1 MLDVI
6 ADFWKPVKKAPQ
18 AEALKPELLQ
28 IGSSMGFGFVPQAM
42 LSGRRLHITAINTYL
57 FGDESLTS
65 FVLSQDKDPSVSMIV
80 AESDGEYYLAIS
92 RRISLNDRTKLF
104 DEAELETVMS
114 RADVQ
119 RLSARENIA
128 DYKGWVVPSYK
139 REIQGLKGA
148 IFKGDF
154 RKSPLPDIN
163 EGAEF
168 EYTLL
173 VSDSNEHA
181 IEIEKYTDGRIEAYA
196 TVYRRMNDIGE
207 ISHTNTPSEPLR
219 PDVKLA
225 SSSDI
230 KTVSMQSPVMSA
242 PQLKEVGPESEFRGE
257 KNTPS
262 EPLPE
267 PKQPE
272 IKEPVKSP
280 EIKEPSQKPAEK
292 AITDEPLISEPLTLQ
307 ELTLPPAVIPV
318 STSAQAEQINPGVF
332 NVSKPITSA
341 TPQSTPAPNT
351 PFENTSLTNEA
362 RNNMSS
368 NTAEAMKP
376 KLYVNQNGPDASPD
390 AKKMSEGDNIEC
402 DLRVANKIIDEAI
415 RNEMRLTDIVRRII
429 ELPVAYPESVQ
440 IPMTLTDSD
449 YSLLA
454 IRYGISASDRNAIKR
469 RIIEDLNDFS
479 GKK

>member
-18 AEALKPELLQ
+18 TETLKPELLQ

-57 FGDESLTS
+57 FGEESLTS

-104 DEAELETVMS
+104 DDQELESVMGK
-114 RADVQ
+114 ADAS
-119 RLSARENIA
+119 RLSARDNIA
-128 DYKGWVVPSYK
+128 EYKGWVVPSYK
-139 REIQGLKGA
+139 REIQGLKGV

-154 RKSPLPDIN
+154 RKSALPEAKD
-163 EGAEF
+163 GSEF

-181 IEIEKYTDGRIEAYA
+181 IEIERYTDGRVEVYA

-207 ISHTNTPSEPLR
+207 ITHATKTSETMR

-225 SSSDI
+225 SASEV
-230 KTVSMQSPVMSA
+230 KSPVMSMPA
-242 PQLKEVGPESEFRGE
+242 LKEVAPESEF
-257 KNTPS
+257 KNAGNTVADPV
-262 EPLPE
+262 LPPA
-267 PKQPE
+267 PKAPE
-272 IKEPVKSP
+272 IKEPAKEP
-280 EIKEPSQKPAEK
+280 AIKEPVEKPAES
-292 AITDEPLISEPLTLQ
+292 ADVLTSVQSEPLTLK
-307 ELTLPPAVIPV
+307 ELPAAPLPVIP
-318 STSAQAEQINPGVF
+318 TSF
-332 NVSKPITSA
+332 NN
-341 TPQSTPAPNT
+341 TPAQVEQNT
-351 PFENTSLTNEA
+351 AVAAPSSAITTTTETKPSINEA
-362 RNNMSS
+362 RTEMSTA
-368 NTAEAMKP
+368 TAETMKP
-376 KLYVNQNGPDASPD
+376 KLYVNQTGPEGTSDT
-390 AKKMSEGDNIEC
+390 KKMNEGDNIEC

>member
-18 AEALKPELLQ
+18 AETLKPELLQ

-57 FGDESLTS
+57 FGEESLTS

-80 AESDGEYYLAIS
+80 AESEGEYYLAIS

-104 DEAELETVMS
+104 DEQELENVMS
-114 RADVQ
+114 KQDAT
-119 RLSARENIA
+119 RLSARDNIV

-154 RKSPLPDIN
+154 RKAALPATS
-163 EGAEF
+163 EGHEF

-181 IEIEKYTDGRIEAYA
+181 IEIEKYTDGRVEVYA

-207 ISHTNTPSEPLR
+207 IAHPAAPEPVR

-225 SSSDI
+225 SGTDTLSAPSI
-230 KTVSMQSPVMSA
+230 AAPVMSA
-242 PQLKEVGPESEFRGE
+242 
-257 KNTPS
+257 TPKFV
-262 EPLPE
+262 EPALPE
-267 PKQPE
+267 PKAPEVKEPQAKEPE
-272 IKEPVKSP
+272 IKEP
-280 EIKEPSQKPAEK
+280 EQKPAEQ
-292 AITDEPLISEPLTLQ
+292 AAEPVKSEPLVLK
-307 ELTLPPAVIPV
+307 ELSTTTEVIPEAFKE
-318 STSAQAEQINPGVF
+318 TTFAPAQAEQINPGVF
-332 NVSKPITSA
+332 TVNKPVIPAAPVAASTPEPIT
-341 TPQSTPAPNT
+341 
-351 PFENTSLTNEA
+351 NEV
-362 RNNMSS
+362 RTDMS
-368 NTAEAMKP
+368 TAEALKP
-376 KLYVNQNGPDASPD
+376 KLYVNTTAPEGANGLDTK
-390 AKKMSEGDNIEC
+390 AKMEGDNIEC

-440 IPMTLTDSD
+440 IPMTLTESD

>member
-18 AEALKPELLQ
+18 PESLKPELLQ

-57 FGDESLTS
+57 FGEESLTS

-80 AESDGEYYLAIS
+80 AESEGEYYLAIS
-92 RRISLNDRTKLF
+92 RRIALSDRARLF
-104 DEAELETVMS
+104 DEQELETVMS
-114 RADVQ
+114 RQDAV
-119 RLSARENIA
+119 RLTARDAVA
-128 DYKGWVVPSYK
+128 DYKGWAVPSYK
-139 REIQGLKGA
+139 REIQGLKGV
-148 IFKGDF
+148 IFKGDY
-154 RKSPLPDIN
+154 RRSPLPSVK
-163 EGAEF
+163 EGHEF

-181 IEIEKYTDGRIEAYA
+181 IEIEKYTDGRVEVYT

-207 ISHTNTPSEPLR
+207 VAHPLPPEAAR
-219 PDVKLA
+219 PDVRLA
-225 SSSDI
+225 SSQPELLP
-230 KTVSMQSPVMSA
+230 VPAQAPVMSA
-242 PQLKEVGPESEFRGE
+242 AAETQTAAAPAPQPV
-257 KNTPS
+257 S
-262 EPLPE
+262 EPLP
-267 PKQPE
+267 QPAM
-272 IKEPVKSP
+272 
-280 EIKEPSQKPAEK
+280 AE
-292 AITDEPLISEPLTLQ
+292 APLRTEPLTLQ
-307 ELTLPPAVIPV
+307 ELPLPSASLPV
-318 STSAQAEQINPGVF
+318 SAPAMDTAPAPAERINPGVF
-332 NVSKPITSA
+332 TVSRPAVTAAPAAAAA
-341 TPQSTPAPNT
+341 TPEPIPQPTRT
-351 PFENTSLTNEA
+351 D
-362 RNNMSS
+362 MSI
-368 NTAEAMKP
+368 AEALKP
-376 KLYVNQNGPDASPD
+376 KLYVNPSAPDFAGEMKNNGRLEDDA
-390 AKKMSEGDNIEC
+390 IEC

-440 IPMTLTDSD
+440 IPMTLTDND

>member
-18 AEALKPELLQ
+18 AETLKPELLQ
-28 IGSSMGFGFVPQAM
+28 IGSTMGFGFVPQAM
-42 LSGRRLHITAINTYL
+42 LSGRRLTINTINTYL
-57 FGDESLTS
+57 FGEESLTS
-65 FVLSQDKDPSVSMIV
+65 FVLAQDKDPSVSMIV
-80 AESDGEYYLAIS
+80 AESEGEYYLAIS
-92 RRISLNDRTKLF
+92 RRISLADRTKLF
-104 DEAELETVMS
+104 DEQELEAVMS
-114 RADVQ
+114 KQDAS
-119 RLSARENIA
+119 RLGARENVA
-128 DYKGWVVPSYK
+128 DYKGWIVPSYK
-139 REIQGLKGA
+139 REIQGLKGI
-148 IFKGDF
+148 IFKGDY
-154 RKSPLPDIN
+154 RKAPLPETKD
-163 EGAEF
+163 GSEF

-181 IEIEKYTDGRIEAYA
+181 IEIERYTDGRVEVYA

-207 ISHTNTPSEPLR
+207 ISHPAPVTAEVSR

-225 SSSDI
+225 SSTDI
-230 KTVSMQSPVMSA
+230 KPSAAQTPVMSA
-242 PQLKEVGPESEFRGE
+242 PTLKEVSPESEFKGAG
-257 KNTPS
+257 NTAADPVL
-262 EPLPE
+262 PPE
-267 PKQPE
+267 PKAPE
-272 IKEPVKSP
+272 IKEPA
-280 EIKEPSQKPAEK
+280 KEPEVKEPEQKPSESAHVAEAAK
-292 AITDEPLISEPLTLQ
+292 TEPLTLR
-307 ELTLPPAVIPV
+307 ELPAAPLPVIPA
-318 STSAQAEQINPGVF
+318 SYTDTPAQVEQVNPGVF
-332 NVSKPITSA
+332 AVNIPASA
-341 TPQSTPAPNT
+341 TSQK
-351 PFENTSLTNEA
+351 PFTNEA
-362 RNNMSS
+362 RTDMSTA
-368 NTAEAMKP
+368 TAEAMKP
-376 KLYVNQNGPDASPD
+376 KLYVNQTGPDASPD